1 MSGCPVFGGLAT
13 LSQKSTSLQASGI
26 LTLGMQTSHPPRVLL
41 LLVVVVVVH
50 PSDAA
55 AAVAMVAQIGEIPVL
70 LLHVRRSDAAAAV
83 AIAHAV

>member
-1 MSGCPVFGGLAT
+1 MSGCPVFGRLAT
-13 LSQKSTSLQASGI
+13 LSQKCTSLQASGI
-26 LTLGMQTSHPPRVLL
+26 LTLGMQTSHPLRVL
-41 LLVVVVVVH
+41 LLVVVVVVVH
-50 PSDAA
+50 HSDA